1 MNHELNSDETTLKIT
16 SPHLKSR
23 AARVRRLANLSCL
36 VLATYAFLNIGHGI
50 PTFNQVWISFLH
62 RVESFI
68 GMMLPS

>member
-1 MNHELNSDETTLKIT
+1 MNYELNPDETTLKIT
-16 SPHLKSR
+16 APHLKLR

-50 PTFNQVWISFLH
+50 PTVNQLWLSFLH
-62 RVESFI
+62 RIESFF